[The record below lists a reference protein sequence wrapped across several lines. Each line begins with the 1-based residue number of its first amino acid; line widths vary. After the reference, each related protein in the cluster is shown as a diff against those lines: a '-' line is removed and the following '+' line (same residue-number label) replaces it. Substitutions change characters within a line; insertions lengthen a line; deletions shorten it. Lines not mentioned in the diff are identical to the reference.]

1 MGRWQSTGLPTNIG
15 KLDRTLVRPNVVGQI
30 TWTKNMQVTD
40 LTRDYLR
47 YVLEEDKPA
56 LYENAL
62 PHLFEH
68 YYAFWAQTQPY
79 SFRNGD
85 EIRRRRNLIL
95 ERLPVLANRFECQ
108 HLNIAD
114 IEVVLFVGHGTSN
127 GHAFCPKDHW
137 VVWLPIETYHSV
149 PAIDVFVS
157 HELAHALHYQQRPEF
172 YFTNEAERTQVF
184 RQLVTEG
191 IATLAS
197 KVILGISNEQAMWA
211 DYLPPERIRHWY
223 EQCLQR
229 EPKLFR
235 IAAAKLENSNERNT
249 LFSFSETDDV
259 LENRAGYYLGLVLIE
274 RYMKQ
279 ENLSLHDLFGIG
291 KEKFWNII
299 LSYLNTEPAQPT
311 PTPDGFASL
320 CSAHRKC

>member
-1 MGRWQSTGLPTNIG
+1 
-15 KLDRTLVRPNVVGQI
+15 
-30 TWTKNMQVTD
+30 
-40 LTRDYLR
+40 
-47 YVLEEDKPA
+47 
-56 LYENAL
+56 
-62 PHLFEH
+62 
-68 YYAFWAQTQPY
+68 
-79 SFRNGD
+79 
-85 EIRRRRNLIL
+85 
-95 ERLPVLANRFECQ
+95 
-108 HLNIAD
+108 
-114 IEVVLFVGHGTSN
+114 
-127 GHAFCPKDHW
+127 
-137 VVWLPIETYHSV
+137 
-149 PAIDVFVS
+149 
-157 HELAHALHYQQRPEF
+157 
-172 YFTNEAERTQVF
+172 
-184 RQLVTEG
+184 
-191 IATLAS
+191 
-197 KVILGISNEQAMWA
+197 
-211 DYLPPERIRHWY
+211 
-223 EQCLQR
+223 QR